1 MVATLTTP
9 VGERVQGRVRM
20 VAPTVD
26 PQTLN
31 GLVYVDLPVA
41 ATDGGLRAGMF
52 ARGEFELGRARA
64 MSLPQSAVVLREGFS
79 YVFVLDGASG
89 NAQASVRQTKV
100 VVGQRKED
108 RIEIL
113 QGLASGARVVA
124 AGAGFLAD
132 GDVVRVLAAPTAVSR
147 NP

>member
-1 MVATLTTP
+1 
-9 VGERVQGRVRM
+9 M

-41 ATDGGLRAGMF
+41 VTEKGLRAGMF

-79 YVFVLDGASG
+79 YVFVLDGAAG
-89 NAQASVRQTKV
+89 DAQARVSQVKV
-100 VVGQRKED
+100 VVGQRQAD
-108 RIEIL
+108 QIEIL
-113 QGLASGARVVA
+113 RGIQPGSRVVA

-132 GDVVRVLAAPTAVSR
+132 GDAVRVLAAPTAVSQ
-147 NP
+147 NQ